1 MKKIIALIVLAVLC
15 LSLLGC
21 EYGLEYYKVELL
33 SYPDKMVYIQN
44 VDDKLDM
51 TGFSAKLYNRTSE
64 YDYTVENDDYFDYA
78 EPEDYAVDFSKE
90 GLYNLT
96 FSIYH
101 QKDRTITFP
110 IYVVSA
116 EKVEEMYSR
125 ISEK

>member
-1 MKKIIALIVLAVLC
+1 MKKIIALIVLAALC

-33 SYPDKMVYIQN
+33 TYPDKMIYIQN
-44 VDDKLDM
+44 VDTELGM
-51 TGFSAKLYNRTSE
+51 TGFSAMIYNRTSE
-64 YDYTVENDDYFDYA
+64 YDHIAKDEEFFDYA

-101 QKDRTITFP
+101 EKNKTVTFP

-116 EKVEEMYSR
+116 EKVEEMYSQ